1 MNSLHQIYEEQVK
14 KMTEAERLQ
23 LARMIM
29 DDLADAALLG
39 NIDDSDIWT
48 DEDLRD
54 ASKAALHY
62 PLRFPTRELNDREAE

>member
-1 MNSLHQIYEEQVK
+1 MNMLHQIYEEQVK

-29 DDLADAALLG
+29 DDLADAALYG
-39 NIDDSDIWT
+39 NIDDSDVWT

-54 ASKAALHY
+54 VRQASLQYQLHS
-62 PLRFPTRELNDREAE
+62 PTRELNDREAE